1 MRSQRGPLAST
12 AFTCFPTSRMTRID
26 PAPFRALLLRR
37 LRLPLPLS
45 VRSCRCGRPLDAFG
59 HHRAACATAGV
70 LGRRG
75 WALESVAARV
85 CRKGGARVRS
95 NVFVRDLDLA
105 EFNRF
110 DARRLEVVA
119 DGLPLFGGAQ
129 FAIDTTMVSP
139 LHRDGKARSGTAR
152 TDGKALDEARKRKER
167 TYPELAGEGSRARLV
182 VLGAEVGGRWSQETV
197 DFLSSLA
204 WGKVRDLPE
213 ELQKDAR
220 RAWFRRWSM
229 LLGCAAAKAFAMSLL
244 DLSPCGADGLI
255 PSVHEVI
262 RDGRYG

>member
-1 MRSQRGPLAST
+1 
-12 AFTCFPTSRMTRID
+12 MTRID

-45 VRSCRCGRPLDAFG
+45 VCSLCGRQLDALG

-70 LGRRG
+70 LRRG

-85 CRKGGARVRS
+85 CREGGARVRS

-119 DGLPLFGGAQ
+119 DGLPLYGGAQ
-129 FAIDTTMVSP
+129 LAIDTTMVSP
-139 LHRDGKARSGTAR
+139 LHRDGKARRGTAR
-152 TDGKALDEARKRKER
+152 TDGKALDEARKWKER
-167 TYPELAGEGSRARLV
+167 TYPELPGEGSRARLV

-204 WGKVRDLPE
+204 WAKVRDLPE
-213 ELQKDAR
+213 ELQTLAEHGSDGGACSWVVPR
-220 RAWFRRWSM
+220 RR
-229 LLGCAAAKAFAMSLL
+229 
-244 DLSPCGADGLI
+244 LSPCSSWTSPRAVPI
-255 PSVHEVI
+255 F
-262 RDGRYG
+262 